1 MHVMTIVGTRPEI
14 IKLSRVIPRLD
25 ENVDHTLVHTGQNYD
40 HELNEIF
47 FDELKI
53 RRPDYFLDAAGAN
66 AASTIAQVIEKS
78 DQLFEDRKP
87 DAVLILGDTN
97 SCLAAISAKRRKIPI
112 FHMEAG
118 NRSFDQ
124 RVPEEVNRKIVDH
137 LSDINM
143 TYTEHARRNLLAEGF
158 PADRLFKTGSP
169 QKELLDHYAPLVD
182 KSSVLSRLGLS
193 ASQYFVVSLHREENV
208 DSETNLLALVETLNS
223 VADHFKMPLI
233 MSLHPRTKKRLETAK
248 LALDSRVL
256 VLPPFG
262 LPDYVRLQRDS
273 YCTLSDSGTI
283 TEESSLLG
291 FPAVTLREAHERPE
305 GVDEGVLVMTGVS
318 APNVIASIEITR
330 KQFETFGPASI
341 PQDYLSHNLSWKV
354 LKIILSYTEYVNRRV
369 WFK

>member
-1 MHVMTIVGTRPEI
+1 
-14 IKLSRVIPRLD
+14 
-25 ENVDHTLVHTGQNYD
+25 
-40 HELNEIF
+40 
-47 FDELKI
+47 
-53 RRPDYFLDAAGAN
+53 
-66 AASTIAQVIEKS
+66 
-78 DQLFEDRKP
+78 
-87 DAVLILGDTN
+87 
-97 SCLAAISAKRRKIPI
+97 
-112 FHMEAG
+112 
-118 NRSFDQ
+118 
-124 RVPEEVNRKIVDH
+124 
-137 LSDINM
+137 
-143 TYTEHARRNLLAEGF
+143 
-158 PADRLFKTGSP
+158 
-169 QKELLDHYAPLVD
+169 LVD

-193 ASQYFVVSLHREENV
+193 ASKYFVVSLHREENV
-208 DSETNLLALVETLNS
+208 DSETNLSVLVATLNS

-318 APNVIASIEITR
+318 APNVITSIELTR
-330 KQFETFGPASI
+330 KQFETFGPAAI

>member
-1 MHVMTIVGTRPEI
+1 
-14 IKLSRVIPRLD
+14 
-25 ENVDHTLVHTGQNYD
+25 
-40 HELNEIF
+40 
-47 FDELKI
+47 
-53 RRPDYFLDAAGAN
+53 
-66 AASTIAQVIEKS
+66 
-78 DQLFEDRKP
+78 
-87 DAVLILGDTN
+87 
-97 SCLAAISAKRRKIPI
+97 
-112 FHMEAG
+112 
-118 NRSFDQ
+118 
-124 RVPEEVNRKIVDH
+124 
-137 LSDINM
+137 
-143 TYTEHARRNLLAEGF
+143 
-158 PADRLFKTGSP
+158 
-169 QKELLDHYAPLVD
+169 
-182 KSSVLSRLGLS
+182 
-193 ASQYFVVSLHREENV
+193 
-208 DSETNLLALVETLNS
+208 
-223 VADHFKMPLI
+223 MPLI

-330 KQFETFGPASI
+330 KQIETFGPAAI

>member
-66 AASTIAQVIEKS
+66 AASTIAKVIEKS
-78 DQLFEDRKP
+78 DQLFEERKP

-169 QKELLDHYAPLVD
+169 QKELLDYYAPLID

-193 ASQYFVVSLHREENV
+193 ASKYFVVSLHREENV
-208 DSETNLLALVETLNS
+208 DSETNLSALVATLNS

-233 MSLHPRTKKRLETAK
+233 MSLHPRTKKRLENAK
-248 LALDSRVL
+248 LGLDSRVL

-330 KQFETFGPASI
+330 KQFATFGPAAI